1 MLIFKVIEQLRSEL
15 KMSKRKVITALTVGV
30 VCVGGVVGYNTCTAR
45 VGVAEIGIKYS
56 LNGGLQEGTLGQG
69 LHFKLPWEKVTTYP
83 TSLNTAYLSA
93 DNHDGDKGD
102 SSFTITSKDAKSL
115 TASISY
121 QYVFNEDMIVNT
133 FNQFKGMPSRKI
145 EEEIRGMVKSAVN
158 DVTNRYEATALMGGQ
173 REQINNDLKTRFNEV
188 FGELG
193 LTIKSVNL
201 IEVEPDEATQK
212 MVQQKIDK
220 AQEIEVAKLEAERIQ
235 IENEKKLEQ
244 AKAEAEQAKLTAQG
258 EAEAELIR
266 ANAIAESNRLI
277 SESLTKELLEQQYI
291 EKWNGQLPQIT
302 SEATPI
308 VDLTQNK

>member
-1 MLIFKVIEQLRSEL
+1 MLIFKVIEQLRSGV
-15 KMSKRKVITALTVGV
+15 KMLKRKVTTALVAGAIG
-30 VCVGGVVGYNTCTAR
+30 VGGIIAYSTCTAR

-121 QYVFNEDMIVNT
+121 QYTFNEEMIVNT

-145 EEEIRGMVKSAVN
+145 EQEIRGMVKSAVN

-173 REQINNDLKTRFNEV
+173 REQINNALKTRFNEV
-188 FGELG
+188 FEELG
-193 LTIKSVNL
+193 LMIKSVNL

-235 IENEKKLEQ
+235 IENEKKLKQ